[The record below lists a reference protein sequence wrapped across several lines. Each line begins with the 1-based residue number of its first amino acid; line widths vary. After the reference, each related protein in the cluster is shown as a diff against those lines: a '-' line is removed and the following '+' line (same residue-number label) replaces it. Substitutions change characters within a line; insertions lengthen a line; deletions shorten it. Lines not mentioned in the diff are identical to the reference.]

1 MFVGAGSERREEK
14 REEGMEAVCRVFS
27 PKPFRGLALSQK
39 NTWKNFCFFCV
50 RGEGKRIDLDRT
62 NTPEVVA
69 KGSLDRITAALR
81 EEKLRGAATEAK
93 LEAASPSTA
102 TSEEKKKKTPQKKKL
117 LSVLT
122 HLVGRQR

>member
-1 MFVGAGSERREEK
+1 M
-14 REEGMEAVCRVFS
+14 
-27 PKPFRGLALSQK
+27 SQK

-102 TSEEKKKKTPQKKKL
+102 TSEEKKKKTPQKKNSSPFSL
-117 LSVLT
+117 TWLGDSGSLSPSGVT
-122 HLVGRQR
+122 STPWKR